1 MKTFST
7 LHDLRRALSDRMKN
21 QGLTQQDVAGVTGIT
36 QSAIS
41 MFIRGKRGLSGDAA
55 LKIQNYL
62 LTSPSAPVADNPAE
76 AV

>member
-7 LHDLRRALSDRMKN
+7 LHDLRWALEERMGN
-21 QGLTQQDVAGVTGIT
+21 QRLTQQDVAEATGT
-36 QSAIS
+36 AQSAIS
-41 MFIRGKRGLSGDAA
+41 LFLSGKRGLSGEAA

-76 AV
+76 TA